1 MAKQTVTI
9 KKRVKKGEVPKG
21 THPCPSCNGL
31 GYKQNVGRKPS
42 K

>member
-9 KKRVKKGEVPKG
+9 KKRVKKGEAQKG
-21 THPCPSCNGL
+21 MHPCPSCNGT
-31 GYKQNVGRKPS
+31 GMKQNVGRKPS